1 MATLQKLVGK
11 VGSAAKEIAH
21 IVKQFLPVVI
31 YVVEG
36 ISQQFV
42 SLVLPIHNI
51 NAGVSIVSGS
61 DYNGDGGKIVLV
73 FVKVSGR
80 ITAVVAKGRLVGR
93 NIIPFKILIP
103 DEDTSA
109 VIREIRG
116 THNSIFLVSLY
127 YFANPVPNW
136 AKD

>member
-1 MATLQKLVGK
+1 MVITARKFAYKPV
-11 VGSAAKEIAH
+11 
-21 IVKQFLPVVI
+21 IV
-31 YVVEG
+31 
-36 ISQQFV
+36 
-42 SLVLPIHNI
+42 HNI

-61 DYNGDGGKIVLV
+61 DYNGDSGKIVLV

-80 ITAVVAKGRLVGR
+80 ITAVVAKALMVSRY
-93 NIIPFKILIP
+93 IIPFKILIP

-127 YFANPVPNW
+127 YFANPVPNRS
-136 AKD
+136 